1 MSLHLYGFLLEHLG
15 KQPGNGNLYQ
25 WCNWKTI
32 IKERF
37 NTGITKI
44 HPKITSKCVSNHVH
58 NIYSSG
64 CINSYKFKLKEIPD
78 NVDEVNRESACT
90 FQLKISSRA
99 IGITHSLVNTFFYRN
114 CVSITCRN
122 KLLNNMQTAQ
132 SAALLY

>member
-1 MSLHLYGFLLEHLG
+1 MVFCIWQNTLES
-15 KQPGNGNLYQ
+15 NLVTVT
-25 WCNWKTI
+25 CINDVTEKTI

-64 CINSYKFKLKEIPD
+64 CINSFKFKLKEIPD

-90 FQLKISSRA
+90 FQLKISSIA

-114 CVSITCRN
+114 CASITCRN